1 MLHQQGVWATLH
13 EARVDFSMVLGLVF
27 LLIAGGGAFALTS
40 SHGRRIDSGERVP
53 KRRGSFDELQPGA
66 GDLSRK

>member
-1 MLHQQGVWATLH
+1 
-13 EARVDFSMVLGLVF
+13 VF